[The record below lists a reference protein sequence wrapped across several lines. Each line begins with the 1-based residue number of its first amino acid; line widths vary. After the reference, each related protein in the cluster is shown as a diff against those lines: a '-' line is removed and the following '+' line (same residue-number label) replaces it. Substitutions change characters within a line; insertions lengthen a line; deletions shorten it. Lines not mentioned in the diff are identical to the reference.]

1 MNNPTLELS
10 KDDYYTLIL
19 REDGNP
25 RRVIRI
31 MDESDASHYI
41 SSNVC
46 LYSMTGVN
54 KPGDELVLSS
64 DVIVADETDETF
76 FSGRDWRVLKQLN
89 LTDKALELRDRD
101 WETLLLM

>member
-10 KDDYYTLIL
+10 KDDYNTLIL

-31 MDESDASHYI
+31 MEESDASHYI

-46 LYSMTGVN
+46 LYSQCGGPN

-76 FSGRDWRVLKQLN
+76 LRGRDWRVLKQLN
-89 LTDKALELRDRD
+89 LTDKALELVKEWR
-101 WETLLLM
+101 EGQLG